1 MLPPFKNEF
10 TKAQINQINKAYQS
24 GGRLVFKPTRKQI
37 EGGSLSTLASIGIPM
52 AISLVSKIFGS
63 GLQVDRQASTNTR
76 NVYVP
81 QAPVKTRGEGHY
93 PIYQSQPL
101 FWKLGKSNWSWGKMG
116 RGLLLGKNSAFSSI
130 PIIGSF
136 CKQPLSNFDLFDWA
150 KKKKTWNKI
159 FQRYFQQRYITKK
172 DWKRVWNSQ
181 S

>member
-1 MLPPFKNEF
+1 
-10 TKAQINQINKAYQS
+10 
-24 GGRLVFKPTRKQI
+24 
-37 EGGSLSTLASIGIPM
+37 M

-101 FWKLGKSNWSWGKMG
+101 FWKLGKSSWSWGKMG
-116 RGLLLGKNSAFSSI
+116 RGLLLGKNSPFSSI

-150 KKKKTWNKI
+150 KKKKNLE
-159 FQRYFQQRYITKK
+159 
-172 DWKRVWNSQ
+172 
-181 S
+181 

>member
-1 MLPPFKNEF
+1 
-10 TKAQINQINKAYQS
+10 
-24 GGRLVFKPTRKQI
+24 
-37 EGGSLSTLASIGIPM
+37 M
-52 AISLVSKIFGS
+52 AISLVSTKFGS

-116 RGLLLGKNSAFSSI
+116 RGLLLGKNSPFSSI

-136 CKQPLSNFDLFDWA
+136 WKQPLSNFDLFDWA

-159 FQRYFQQRYITKK
+159 FQGYFQQRYITKK

-181 S
+181 SRWYSRFWNTHWVCYRKFGKWFSWILWPIWFDYATWHLSLFNFTWKKR